1 MDEGMLNIHKR
12 LGVVEKNSHPPI
24 FDKEQLNKINR
35 RLENLE
41 TKSFVDKISSYT
53 FEGSD

>member
-1 MDEGMLNIHKR
+1 MLNIHKR